1 MKLSLIEKL
10 LYTVEFNVQISII
23 IIRDT
28 IWFVR
33 FVSWKYNDDDMNLW
47 IKEDDNF

>member
-33 FVSWKYNDDDMNLW
+33 FVSWKYKRYESLDKRRW
-47 IKEDDNF
+47 

>member
-10 LYTVEFNVQISII
+10 LYTVEFSVQISII

-28 IWFVR
+28 IWFVQSIR
-33 FVSWKYNDDDMNLW
+33 DINLW